1 MIPED
6 RNNSR
11 VFAISEDV
19 SRLKSEVDSLR
30 RELRELKRAIL
41 HTPDIG
47 DKVQKNSGN
56 DDYPKLATQFWQR
69 PEEKTQTTGDACS
82 T

>member
-41 HTPDIG
+41 HTP
-47 DKVQKNSGN
+47 
-56 DDYPKLATQFWQR
+56 
-69 PEEKTQTTGDACS
+69 
-82 T
+82 

>member
-47 DKVQKNSGN
+47 DKVQK
-56 DDYPKLATQFWQR
+56 KLWER
-69 PEEKTQTTGDACS
+69 
-82 T
+82 